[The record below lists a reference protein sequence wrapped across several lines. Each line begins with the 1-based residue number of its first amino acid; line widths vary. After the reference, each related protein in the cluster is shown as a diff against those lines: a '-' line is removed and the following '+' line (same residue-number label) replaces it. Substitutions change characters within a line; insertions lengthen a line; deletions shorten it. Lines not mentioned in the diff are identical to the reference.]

1 MSIFSKIAHGFEHL
15 GHDIAHVAKDVG
27 KGLETVGKDIGK
39 VGKGVVEGVE
49 HVGKELAQD
58 AEHIASDVLQSAE
71 ALMQG
76 RLQQA
81 LNKALQAGQDLTKA
95 AVDIGTSGEK
105 VTVESLSSMHLGKKM
120 DHAMSKV
127 GGVLNAVKNDVVKSV
142 DQVESSVVNDTEG
155 VVKGTVAAANDAL
168 HGHFG
173 AAAGALGGVAMD
185 ALDVAGEITPEGA
198 MAAIGTQVLENAH
211 IGNARLDEAIGG
223 ALHGNVAQM
232 AKGVAKNVA
241 EAEVGGMVEDKLQ
254 GVASKIV
261 PSIGGAGGAGGA
273 ASLAALSSVAGAAA
287 GGVSF
292 GSRRSRA
299 APHAQATHSGAS
311 HRPGGSEQTADAEGG
326 KKKKK
331 DDENAQQQGAAGGN
345 DSLAG
350 LEQAVEQLMMLQVMN
365 LQGGAQKIR
374 SAAKKRRAEL
384 RDA

>member
-49 HVGKELAQD
+49 HVGKQLAQD
-58 AEHIASDVLQSAE
+58 VEHVAGDVLQSAE

-81 LNKALQAGQDLTKA
+81 LNKALQAGQDLTKT
-95 AVDIGTSGEK
+95 AVDVGTSGEK
-105 VTVESLSSMHLGKKM
+105 AAVDSLSNMHLSKKM
-120 DHAMSKV
+120 DRAMDKI
-127 GGVLNAVKNDVVKSV
+127 GGALNAVKNDVVKSV
-142 DQVESSVVNDTEG
+142 DQVEASVVNDTEG
-155 VVKGTVAAANDAL
+155 AIKGTVEAANDAL
-168 HGHFG
+168 HGRFG
-173 AAAGALGGVAMD
+173 AAAGALGGAAMD

-198 MAAIGTQVLENAH
+198 AAAIGTQVLENAH
-211 IGNARLDEAIGG
+211 IGNARLDSAIGG

-241 EAEVGGMVEDKLQ
+241 EAEVGGMAEDKLQ
-254 GVASKIV
+254 SVASKV
-261 PSIGGAGGAGGA
+261 MPASGGAGGA

-292 GSRRSRA
+292 GSKRA
-299 APHAQATHSGAS
+299 RATPHSEVAHSSAPH
-311 HRPGGSEQTADAEGG
+311 RPAESEDAEGG
-326 KKKKK
+326 KKKKKKK

-350 LEQAVEQLMMLQVMN
+350 LEQAVEQLMMLQIMN
-365 LQGGAQKIR
+365 LQGGVQKIR

-384 RDA
+384 RD